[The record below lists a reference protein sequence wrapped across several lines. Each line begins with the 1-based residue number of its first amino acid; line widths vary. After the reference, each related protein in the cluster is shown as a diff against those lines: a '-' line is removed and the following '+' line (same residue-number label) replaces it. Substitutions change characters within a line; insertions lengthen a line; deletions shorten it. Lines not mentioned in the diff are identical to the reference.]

1 MVCWGGGKVKAV
13 VLAAGEG
20 VRLQPVTLTRP
31 KHLIKVGG
39 KPILEHCLRA
49 LKSCGVDEVV
59 LVVHYMADV
68 VRGYFGD
75 GQSLGLKVEYVEQKE
90 VLGTG
95 NAVGIVEPFV
105 EDDFLLVY
113 GDLLFT
119 VEAVKKVVGLYEKE
133 KPVVTMA
140 VVPVDNPEG
149 YGIVEVDD
157 EGNVKCIV
165 EKPGREDA
173 SSNLANAGMYVFSK
187 EIFEKIRETSASVRG
202 EWEVT
207 DAISLLLRE
216 GKRVLAVE
224 VLREDWFDVG
234 RPWDLLEANRW
245 VLLRMDHKVYGI
257 VEDGARLVGA
267 VTVLESA
274 RVRSGAYVEGPVF
287 IGEKSDVGPN
297 CFVRPCTSIGENV
310 RIGNCCEVKNSL
322 VMDGVHVGHLSY
334 IGDSIVGEDCNLGA
348 GTVTANL
355 RLDDGSVKML
365 VKGVVVDSGR
375 RKLGVVL
382 GDGVKS
388 GINALFMPGVKV
400 GCNSWIGPNVVVSR
414 DVAANR
420 LVVLKQ
426 DLEERK
432 LDH

>member
-1 MVCWGGGKVKAV
+1 MKAV

-20 VRLQPVTLTRP
+20 VRLQPITLTRP

-49 LKSCGVDEVV
+49 LKTCGIDEIV
-59 LVVHYMADV
+59 LVVHYMADAI
-68 VRGYFGD
+68 RDYFGD
-75 GQSLGLKVEYVEQKE
+75 GQSLGLKVEYVKQKE
-90 VLGTG
+90 ILGTG
-95 NAVGIVEPFV
+95 NAVGVVEPCV

-119 VEAVKKVVGLYEKE
+119 VEAVKKVVDLHEKE
-133 KPVVTMA
+133 KPVLTMA

-157 EGNVKCIV
+157 EGNVKRIV
-165 EKPGREDA
+165 EKPSREEA
-173 SSNLANAGMYVFSK
+173 ASNLANAGIYVLSK
-187 EIFEKIRETSASVRG
+187 EIFAKIRETSASARG

-224 VLREDWFDVG
+224 ILREDWFDVG

-245 VLLRMDHKVYGI
+245 VLLRMDHKVCGC
-257 VEDGARLVGA
+257 VENGAHLVGA
-267 VTVLESA
+267 VTVAESA
-274 RVRSGAYVEGPVF
+274 RVRSGAYVEGPAF

-297 CFVRPCTSIGENV
+297 CYVRACTSIGEGV
-310 RIGNCCEVKNSL
+310 RIGNGCEVKNSL

-334 IGDSIVGEDCNLGA
+334 IGDSIVGEGCNMGA

-355 RLDDGSVKML
+355 RLDDGRVKMM
-365 VKGVVVDSGR
+365 VKDVVVDSGR

-382 GDGVKS
+382 GDGVKT
-388 GINALFMPGVKV
+388 GINALLMPGVKV
-400 GCNSWIGPNVVVSR
+400 GCNSWIGPNVVVNR
-414 DVAANR
+414 DVAADTV
-420 LVVLKQ
+420 VVLKQ
-426 DLEERK
+426 NLEERK
-432 LDH
+432 RS

>member
-1 MVCWGGGKVKAV
+1 MMKAV

-39 KPILEHCLRA
+39 KPILEHCLRV

-68 VRGYFGD
+68 VRDYFGD
-75 GQSLGLKVEYVEQKE
+75 GQSLGLKIEYVEQKE

-95 NAVGIVEPFV
+95 NAVSIVEPFV

-119 VEAVKKVVGLYEKE
+119 EEAVKKVVGLYEKE
-133 KPVVTMA
+133 KPVVAMA
-140 VVPVDNPEG
+140 VVPVENPEG
-149 YGIVEVDD
+149 YGIVEVGD
-157 EGNVKCIV
+157 EGNVKRLV
-165 EKPGREDA
+165 EKPSREDA

-187 EIFEKIRETSASVRG
+187 EIFAKVRETSTSVRG

-224 VLREDWFDVG
+224 VSKEDWFDVG

-245 VLLRMDHKVYGI
+245 VLLRMDHKVWGI
-257 VEDGARLVGA
+257 VEDGAHLVGA
-267 VTVLESA
+267 VTVAESA
-274 RVRSGAYVEGPVF
+274 HVRSGAYVEGPVF

-297 CFVRPCTSIGENV
+297 CYVRPCTSIGEGV
-310 RIGNCCEVKNSL
+310 RVGNGCEIKNSL

-334 IGDSIVGEDCNLGA
+334 IGDSVIGEGCNLGA

-355 RLDDGSVKML
+355 RLDDGSVKMR

-426 DLEERK
+426 DLEEK
-432 LDH
+432 ELS